1 MNRPETSVLIHN
13 EVYRLYRICSEKPL
27 KRPKEQ
33 QAITTINPKERGE
46 FGFQSCPCNI
56 QKVQFS
62 IKYYKGYEEIIPSDI

>member
-1 MNRPETSVLIHN
+1 MNRPQKHQYSYTIAQTLQNLFRKAI
-13 EVYRLYRICSEKPL
+13 